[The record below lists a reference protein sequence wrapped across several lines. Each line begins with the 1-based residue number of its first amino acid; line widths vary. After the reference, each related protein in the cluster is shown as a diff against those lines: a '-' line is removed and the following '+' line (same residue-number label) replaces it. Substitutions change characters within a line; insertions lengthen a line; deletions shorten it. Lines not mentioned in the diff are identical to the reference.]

1 MTLCCMKYEIKRI
14 HQSTSITI
22 CLLAHFHNVLVKHD
36 FQLDSDYN
44 LSALHIAKQS
54 FEA

>member
-1 MTLCCMKYEIKRI
+1 MCCMKYKVKRI
-14 HQSTSITI
+14 HQSTFIMI
-22 CLLAHFHNVLVKHD
+22 CLLANFHNLLVKHD

-44 LSALHIAKQS
+44 LSTLHIAKQS